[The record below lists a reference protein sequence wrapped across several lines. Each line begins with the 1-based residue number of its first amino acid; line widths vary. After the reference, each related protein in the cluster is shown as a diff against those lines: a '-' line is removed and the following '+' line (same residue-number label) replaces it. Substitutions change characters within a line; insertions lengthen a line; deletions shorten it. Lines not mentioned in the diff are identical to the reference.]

1 MVCVNLPVRKSGTTN
16 CGRCA
21 QDSRARVV
29 VLIGPEGGRTVHAV
43 EMARAHS
50 FTTVSLGLQLLRTD
64 TTAVVLTGIVRY
76 S

>member
-1 MVCVNLPVRKSGTTN
+1 
-16 CGRCA
+16 
-21 QDSRARVV
+21 V